1 MHAARIIQSV
11 IQPVRLAQGRG
22 RASIATNLAKSASA
36 ATVLGTGKPRI
47 SWKDL
52 TYQVLTSW
60 MDGISRIT
68 GLGAEE
74 GMGAGEPTRYVH

>member
-1 MHAARIIQSV
+1 
-11 IQPVRLAQGRG
+11 
-22 RASIATNLAKSASA
+22 
-36 ATVLGTGKPRI
+36 VLGTGKPRI